1 MTLPL
6 WRLTPAAELDD
17 PRWLDHRPIPEVLVR
32 ARTAAEARV
41 LASETSQSNS
51 AGAVGN
57 ESANNHSRLLD
68 EKLYRVD
75 RADAS
80 AAAGMTDDAGDD
92 VARVIR
98 SGPPLAA
105 SPVRR

>member
-1 MTLPL
+1 MPLPL
-6 WRLTPAAELDD
+6 WRLTPAARFDD
-17 PRWLDHRPIPEVLVR
+17 PRWLDHQPLPEVLVR

-41 LASETSQSNS
+41 LAAETPLSDS

-75 RADAS
+75 RADD
-80 AAAGMTDDAGDD
+80 AADREMADDNAYSRP
-92 VARVIR
+92 RVVR
-98 SGPPLAA
+98 TGPPLAR
-105 SPVRR
+105 SPGRG